1 MGRVAKDRGVSFLVP
16 RLKKQL
22 FSENNLIFSY

>member
-1 MGRVAKDRGVSFLVP
+1 MGRVAKDGGALV
-16 RLKKQL
+16 LGIYIEKQL